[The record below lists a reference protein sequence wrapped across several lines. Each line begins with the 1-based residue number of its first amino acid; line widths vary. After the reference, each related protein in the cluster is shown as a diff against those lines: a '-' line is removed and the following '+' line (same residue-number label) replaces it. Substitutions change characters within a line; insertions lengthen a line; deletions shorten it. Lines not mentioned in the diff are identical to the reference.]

1 MRFLKI
7 KLPAGLSIII
17 LCGLI
22 LLSLQLM
29 SSATQESSQLNAMYS
44 WLLWINGAGTI
55 ALLGLVGVNLF
66 SLTRQLKRREAGSR
80 LTIRMVTLFV
90 VLALSPAGIVF
101 YFSMQFLHQGI
112 DSWFNV
118 EMDRA
123 MEDALELSQASLDQ
137 RIRWNLTQTQQLVE
151 KIIELPESQVSLELE
166 NFRVLS
172 NAAEMTLFSRQNRI
186 IASSSTNPSDI
197 LPSLPDEHTWLQL
210 RQNGEYAALATVRKE
225 ELMIRVILT
234 LKGKDPRYLQALYP

>member
-7 KLPAGLSIII
+7 KLPAGLSIAI

-29 SSATQESSQLNAMYS
+29 SSATQESSALNSMYS
-44 WLLWINGAGTI
+44 WLLLVNGVGMVV
-55 ALLGLVGVNLF
+55 LLGLVGANLY

-80 LTIRMVTLFV
+80 LTIRMVSLFV
-90 VLALSPAGIVF
+90 VLSLAPAGIVF

-137 RIRWNLTQTQQLVE
+137 RIRWNKAQTQQLVE
-151 KIIELPESQVSLELE
+151 KISELPESQV
-166 NFRVLS
+166 
-172 NAAEMTLFSRQNRI
+172 
-186 IASSSTNPSDI
+186 
-197 LPSLPDEHTWLQL
+197 
-210 RQNGEYAALATVRKE
+210 
-225 ELMIRVILT
+225 
-234 LKGKDPRYLQALYP
+234 